1 MFKCFINENNPVTS
15 GGILDY
21 LDTRTISRCLLL
33 SSGSLLLNR

>member
-15 GGILDY
+15 GRILDY

-33 SSGSLLLNR
+33 SSGYIITLE